1 MQGCSNGLW
10 DNRCSLLIHLSG
22 IEADGAPTSQ
32 TLLDTR
38 PKSSGDPGL
47 RVIYSSLE
55 VTHVISAPQSALATR
70 SPQPQGGPGNAD
82 PCVPGRWRAAL
93 MTTTLGTIVRWRK
106 KLFTVNLFKCWNVL
120 PWAYI
125 ACTQTKGINVLL
137 QELANIQGK
146 HKLQVACRDQKRHQV
161 RGWRDPCKRERSGKA
176 QAL

>member
-10 DNRCSLLIHLSG
+10 DNRYSLLIHLSG

-32 TLLDTR
+32 TLLDAR
-38 PKSSGDPGL
+38 PKRPRPESHLLQPGSNTCHLCSSVSACHTIPSAAGGARKCRSVCAWKVASSINDHHTGDNCQM
-47 RVIYSSLE
+47 E
-55 VTHVISAPQSALATR
+55 
-70 SPQPQGGPGNAD
+70 
-82 PCVPGRWRAAL
+82 
-93 MTTTLGTIVRWRK
+93 K
-106 KLFTVNLFKCWNVL
+106 KLFTVNLFKRWNVL